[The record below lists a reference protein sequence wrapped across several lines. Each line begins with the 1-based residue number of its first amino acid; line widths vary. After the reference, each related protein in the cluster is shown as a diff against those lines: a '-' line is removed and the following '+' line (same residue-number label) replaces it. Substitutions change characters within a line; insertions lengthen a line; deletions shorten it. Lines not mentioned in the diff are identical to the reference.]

1 MLDGDA
7 LVLEMEKVRNE
18 LKSEIKREEMGAR
31 QWVDDLKDLVNDVK
45 DTKVFTVAHID
56 AELLE

>member
-1 MLDGDA
+1 
-7 LVLEMEKVRNE
+7 MEKVRNE